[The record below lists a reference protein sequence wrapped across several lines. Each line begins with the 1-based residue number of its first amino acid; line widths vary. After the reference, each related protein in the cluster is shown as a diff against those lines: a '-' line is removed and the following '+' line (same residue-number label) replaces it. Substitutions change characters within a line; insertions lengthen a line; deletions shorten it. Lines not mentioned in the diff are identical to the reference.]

1 MVRKFKMLFYIFE
14 KFTNAQQYI
23 AIAAIAA
30 FAICFVL
37 LKLKLPFLPKDKGRA
52 FAVNGEVSKGKI
64 RGVGLIMISTFVLCS
79 IFLLPITKEFILYDI
94 LIFLE
99 MLSGYLDDASDK
111 PWSDYKKGLID
122 LIICLIISVVFVFNN
137 STTIMIFS
145 YEIHVP
151 PVLFAALST
160 ALLWIGINVTNCSD
174 GVDGLCGS
182 LSIISL
188 LSISLIFFNEIGE
201 QYAVYSFIMIGVLIA
216 YLCFNASPSSQ
227 LMGDAG
233 SRPIGILIVLLI
245 LKSSHPLSYL
255 LLSAVL
261 LIDGIA
267 GLIKIFLKRFLKIE
281 VLKNIRTPI
290 HDDMRKNRGWSD
302 TQVLVRFC
310 IIQFIISTVQFII
323 CRIS

>member
-14 KFTNAQQYI
+14 KFTDAQQYI

-64 RGVGLIMISTFVLCS
+64 RGVGIIMISTFVLCS

-122 LIICLIISVVFVFNN
+122 LIICLIISVVFVYNN

-188 LSISLIFFNEIGE
+188 LSITLIFFSQIGE

-216 YLCFNASPSSQ
+216 YLCFNTSPSSQ

-261 LIDGIA
+261 LVDGIA

-290 HDDMRKNRGWSD
+290 HDEMRKNHGWSD
-302 TQVLVRFC
+302 TQVVVRFC
-310 IIQFIISTVQFII
+310 MIQLLLSTVQYILV
-323 CRIS
+323 R

>member
-1 MVRKFKMLFYIFE
+1 MLFYIFDR
-14 KFTNAQQYI
+14 FTNIQQYI
-23 AIAAIAA
+23 AIAVILS

-64 RGVGLIMISTFVLCS
+64 RGVGLIMISIFVLCS
-79 IFLLPITKEFILYDI
+79 VFLLPITKEFIFYDA

-99 MLSGYLDDASDK
+99 MLSGYLDDASDN
-111 PWSDYKKGLID
+111 PWSDYKKGFID
-122 LIICLIISVVFVFNN
+122 LIICIVISVVFVLNN
-137 STTIMIFS
+137 STAIMIFN
-145 YEIHVP
+145 YEIYVH
-151 PVLFAALST
+151 PVLFVILST
-160 ALLWIGINVTNCSD
+160 ILLWIGINVTNCSD

-188 LSISLIFFNEIGE
+188 LSISLIFFSRIGE
-201 QYAVYSFIMIGVLIA
+201 QYAVYSFIMVGVLIA
-216 YLCFNASPSSQ
+216 YLCFNTSPSSQ

-261 LIDGIA
+261 LVDGIA

-281 VLKNIRTPI
+281 VLKNVRTPI
-290 HDDMRKNRGWSD
+290 HDEMRKIHGWSD

-310 IIQFIISTVQFII
+310 IIQLLISTIQYAI
-323 CRIS
+323 CG

>member
-1 MVRKFKMLFYIFE
+1 MLFYIFNS
-14 KFTNAQQYI
+14 FTNVQQYI
-23 AIAAIAA
+23 AVASVLA

-52 FAVNGEVSKGKI
+52 FAINGEVSKGKI
-64 RGVGLIMISTFVLCS
+64 RGVGLIMMGTFVLCS
-79 IFLLPITKEFILYDI
+79 VFLLPITTEFIFYDI

-99 MLSGYLDDASDK
+99 MLSGYLDDASES

-122 LIICLIISVVFVFNN
+122 LIICVIISAVFVYNN
-137 STTIMIFS
+137 STVIMIFN
-145 YEIHVP
+145 YEIYVH
-151 PVLFAALST
+151 PVLFAVLST
-160 ALLWIGINVTNCSD
+160 ILLWIGINVTNCSD

-188 LSISLIFFNEIGE
+188 LSISLIFFNQIGE
-201 QYAVYSFIMIGVLIA
+201 QYTVYSFIMIGILIA
-216 YLCFNASPSSQ
+216 YLCFNTGPSSQ

-255 LLSAVL
+255 PLSAVL
-261 LIDGIA
+261 LVDGIA

-281 VLKNIRTPI
+281 VLKNVRTPI
-290 HDDMRKNRGWSD
+290 HDEMRKNHGWSD

-310 IIQFIISTVQFII
+310 IIQSLISTIQYII
-323 CRIS
+323 CR

>member
-1 MVRKFKMLFYIFE
+1 MLFRIFDG
-14 KFTNAQQYI
+14 FANVQQYI
-23 AIAAIAA
+23 AIASVLA

-37 LKLKLPFLPKDKGRA
+37 LKLKLPFLPKDQGRA

-79 IFLLPITKEFILYDI
+79 VFLLPITKEFIFYDI
-94 LIFLE
+94 FIFLE
-99 MLSGYLDDASDK
+99 MLSGYLDDAADS
-111 PWSDYKKGLID
+111 PWSDYKKGFID
-122 LIICLIISVVFVFNN
+122 LIICVILSIVFVCNN
-137 STTIMIFS
+137 STAIMIFN
-145 YEIHVP
+145 YEIYVP
-151 PVLFAALST
+151 PVLFAVLST
-160 ALLWIGINVTNCSD
+160 ILLWIGINVTNCSD

-188 LSISLIFFNEIGE
+188 LSITLIFFNQVGE
-201 QYAVYSFIMIGVLIA
+201 QYAVYSFIMVGVLIA
-216 YLCFNASPSSQ
+216 YLCFNTSPSSQ

-233 SRPIGILIVLLI
+233 SRPLGILIVLLV

-261 LIDGIA
+261 LVDGIA

-281 VLKNIRTPI
+281 VLKHVRTPI
-290 HDDMRKNRGWSD
+290 HDEMRKHHGWSD

-310 IIQFIISTVQFII
+310 ITQLFISTIQFMI
-323 CRIS
+323 CR

>member
-1 MVRKFKMLFYIFE
+1 MLFYIFE
-14 KFTNAQQYI
+14 RFTNVQQYI
-23 AIAAIAA
+23 AIASILA
-30 FAICFVL
+30 FVICFIL

-52 FAVNGEVSKGKI
+52 FAINGEVSKGKI
-64 RGVGLIMISTFVLCS
+64 RGVGLIMIGTFVLCS
-79 IFLLPITKEFILYDI
+79 VFLLPITKEFIFYDI

-99 MLSGYLDDASDK
+99 MLSGYLDDASDT
-111 PWSDYKKGLID
+111 PWSDYKKGFID
-122 LIICLIISVVFVFNN
+122 LIICVIISVVFVYNN
-137 STTIMIFS
+137 STEIMIFN
-145 YEIHVP
+145 YKIYVP
-151 PVLFAALST
+151 PVVFIVLST
-160 ALLWIGINVTNCSD
+160 ILLWIGINVTNCSD

-188 LSISLIFFNEIGE
+188 LSISLIFFSQIGE
-201 QYAVYSFIMIGVLIA
+201 QYVTYGFIMIGILIA
-216 YLCFNASPSSQ
+216 YLCFNTTPSSQ

-233 SRPIGILIVLLI
+233 SRPIGILIVLMI

-281 VLKNIRTPI
+281 VLKNVRTPI
-290 HDDMRKNRGWSD
+290 HDEMRKNHGWSD

-310 IIQFIISTVQFII
+310 IIQLFISTCQYIIS
-323 CRIS
+323 R